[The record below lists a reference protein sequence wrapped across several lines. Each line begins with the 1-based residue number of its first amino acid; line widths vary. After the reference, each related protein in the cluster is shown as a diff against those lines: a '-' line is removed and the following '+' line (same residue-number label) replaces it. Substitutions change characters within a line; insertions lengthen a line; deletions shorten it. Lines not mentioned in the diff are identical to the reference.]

1 MKIKQKRGRDCSFF
15 LKKQYPYILFNN
27 VMECAKNRESVHRN
41 SVEMRPFT
49 KRKKAV
55 ASFFIILSLTPLANK
70 YTLKRQPFNAS
81 FA

>member
-49 KRKKAV
+49 KRKKGG
-55 ASFFIILSLTPLANK
+55 IIFHNSISDPISK
-70 YTLKRQPFNAS
+70 QI
-81 FA
+81 